1 MIFINSTAHVIQ
13 IVTTQPINEPCCEY
27 WKRMQIPRYLFCFAF
42 TWMRRFRV
50 TFHYL
55 SLVSWLGRACEHL
68 QFAGLLVFFIVA
80 VALSSFDQQSLR
92 LKKSSSTFTFW
103 CFFPFRYFSA
113 AEHFSP
119 SLRRSR
125 LTPTPVRTARSVSWP
140 GRVTASGCPS
150 GWTPPW
156 GCSTPTPCST
166 CRTSTSSP
174 TSARCSVGFLHARSS
189 QSRSPDRRGG
199 KQWRA
204 NLLCR
209 SLPSGTGKLGFSF
222 VRITALTVSCNRL
235 WIGTGNGVI
244 ISIPLTDSESI
255 TVDQNKT

>member
-1 MIFINSTAHVIQ
+1 MLRVLKTHAN
-13 IVTTQPINEPCCEY
+13 TQTFV
-27 WKRMQIPRYLFCFAF
+27 LFCFHLDAQNSSYVSLF
-42 TWMRRFRV
+42 VSCFMTRPRLWTFAVCRFACV
-50 TFHYL
+50 FH
-55 SLVSWLGRACEHL
+55 CCC
-68 QFAGLLVFFIVA
+68 
-80 VALSSFDQQSLR
+80 ALSSFDQQSLG

-174 TSARCSVGFLHARSS
+174 TSARCSVGFQHARSS

-199 KQWRA
+199 KQWSA